1 MLEKLLQS
9 EQDESMQI
17 GNYFMFIYVGEEK

>member
-1 MLEKLLQS
+1 MLEKLLQN
-9 EQDESMQI
+9 EQNESTQI